1 MMDASK
7 KFPKVF
13 VSLPTHELSLW
24 IKVMVFQALGYQE
37 KAWKAIH
44 YKKNKKKVGR
54 SYAHPLNWAKVVPKF
69 KGLKPEQLFWK
80 DLTSVLTHSCQ
91 HWLLTKWLLFKPNYN
106 WLPQGN

>member
-54 SYAHPLNWAKVVPKF
+54 SYAHPLNWAKVVP
-69 KGLKPEQLFWK
+69 
-80 DLTSVLTHSCQ
+80 
-91 HWLLTKWLLFKPNYN
+91 
-106 WLPQGN
+106 

>member
-44 YKKNKKKVGR
+44 YKKNKKKWAGLMLI
-54 SYAHPLNWAKVVPKF
+54 HLIEPKWCLNSKVWSTY
-69 KGLKPEQLFWK
+69 EHLFWK
-80 DLTSVLTHSCQ
+80 DLTSVLDPFLST
-91 HWLLTKWLLFKPNYN
+91 LTFDKMTFV
-106 WLPQGN
+106 QT

>member
-44 YKKNKKKVGR
+44 YKKNKKK
-54 SYAHPLNWAKVVPKF
+54 WAGLMLIHLIEPKWCPNSKVWGTAASKLETAS
-69 KGLKPEQLFWK
+69 K
-80 DLTSVLTHSCQ
+80 
-91 HWLLTKWLLFKPNYN
+91 
-106 WLPQGN
+106 